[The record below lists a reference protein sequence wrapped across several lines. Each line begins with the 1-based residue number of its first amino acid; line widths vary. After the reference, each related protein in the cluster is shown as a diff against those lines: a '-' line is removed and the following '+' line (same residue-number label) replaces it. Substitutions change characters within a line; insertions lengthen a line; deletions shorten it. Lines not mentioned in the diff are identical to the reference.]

1 MKSNNSLLSVNMV
14 MLVLSLLSEGDKY
27 GYEIIQTL
35 EERSDK
41 TFELKEGTLYPILH
55 NLEKEK
61 EVVSYE
67 VKTDSGRKRKY
78 YQITTKGKKRLAS
91 KKEEWKAFQMHIA
104 KVMSFA

>member
-1 MKSNNSLLSVNMV
+1 MKSNNSLLSVSLI

-27 GYEIIQTL
+27 GYEIIQIL

-41 TFELKEGTLYPILH
+41 SFELKEGTLYPILH
-55 NLEKEK
+55 KLEKEK

-67 VKTDSGRKRKY
+67 VKTEHGRKRKY

-91 KKEEWKAFQMHIA
+91 KVEEWNVFQMKVA
-104 KVMSFA
+104 KVLTFA